1 MVEEN
6 KDFIKVEVR
15 TGEAA
20 KNLLESM
27 LNICKAYNVCYVG
40 DMFDLLELDYDE
52 NLPHRNFWISEDL
65 SGAKILQNPDETVA
79 WVQLPQP
86 RSNAEPVKAAKPD
99 MVAHPPHYQTE
110 SGLET
115 IDVIKAFTNDLKG
128 IEATDTGNVIKYIC
142 RWGKKNGLED
152 LEKAQ
157 WYLNHLINEVKER
170 LKKENVQHG

>member
-1 MVEEN
+1 MVEKN
-6 KDFIKVEVR
+6 KDRITVDVR
-15 TGEAA
+15 TEEAA
-20 KNLLESM
+20 KELLEAM
-27 LNICKAYNVCYVG
+27 GNLCKAYKVCYVG

-52 NLPHRNFWISEDL
+52 NLPHRDFWTEEDL
-65 SGAKILQNPDETVA
+65 LFAKIYPSTDKSCVY
-79 WVQLPQP
+79 VQFPLP
-86 RSNAEPVKAAKPD
+86 RDKDSAKPTKVD

-110 SGLET
+110 DGIET
-115 IDVIKAFTNDLKG
+115 IDVIKAFTRNLKG

-157 WYLNHLINEVKER
+157 WYLNHLINEVSER